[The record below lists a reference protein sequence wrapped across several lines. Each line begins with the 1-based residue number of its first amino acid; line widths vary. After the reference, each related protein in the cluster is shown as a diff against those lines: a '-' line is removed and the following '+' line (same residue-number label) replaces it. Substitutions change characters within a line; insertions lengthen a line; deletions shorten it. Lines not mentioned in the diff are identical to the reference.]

1 MDRIIT
7 LHKINRW
14 WSTGKVDTPF
24 LFKIIRDEFTEIMA
38 RLEDRRILSL
48 IGPRRVGKSTLIYQ
62 TIDYLLKANVNPKN
76 ILLFSGDEP
85 GLFSNNETISD
96 ILQDYAREV
105 LNRNFETLDGKV
117 YIFIDEIHFIKDW
130 QLYLKSFYDRRYNVK
145 FVISGSSSAHLFKDS
160 RESLMGRLDDIYI
173 LPLGMGQFTKFYSV
187 YKEELNIGTLYQ
199 LLPTQSLFDDPE
211 EYYRILNENKY
222 EIAEFEG
229 VMNKIT
235 KDYLLVGGYPEYF
248 DTDNILLWQKRLVD
262 DIISRGLYRDI
273 VSIYNIKNPEILE
286 RLMYYIAANSGG
298 EFAYSNIAQTLG
310 VDTVTISSY
319 INYLSQVF
327 FICACDNYSP
337 NIGKVIRKN
346 KKVYITDS
354 GIRNAMLRNNELS
367 PGDEGFL
374 VENCSI
380 QMARSYCEK
389 ENYYVYFWRDNQKET
404 DIVIDKKIELLPI
417 EVKFRNTIL
426 AKDIKGLS
434 AFKEKYKTK
443 TGIVITKT
451 FLDKKDD
458 IVYIPFWMIR

>member
-1 MDRIIT
+1 MDRTVT
-7 LHKINRW
+7 LQKINRW

-24 LFKIIRDEFTEIMA
+24 LFKVVRDEFNEITA

-62 TIDYLLKANVNPKN
+62 TIDFLLKSNIDPKR
-76 ILLFSGDEP
+76 ILLFGGDEP
-85 GLFSNNETISD
+85 GLFSNNENISD
-96 ILQDYAREV
+96 ILNDYSREV
-105 LNRNFETLDGKV
+105 LNQSLETLENKI

-130 QLYLKSFYDRRYNVK
+130 QLYLKSYYDRRYNVK
-145 FVISGSSSAHLFKDS
+145 LIISGSSSTHLFKDS
-160 RESLMGRLDDIYI
+160 KESLMGRLDDIYI
-173 LPLGMGQFTKFYSV
+173 LPLGMGQFTKFYSA
-187 YKEELNIGTLYQ
+187 YKEEMNLDTLFP
-199 LLPTQSLFDDPE
+199 LLPTQSLFDNSE
-211 EYYRILNENKY
+211 EYYRILNDNKY
-222 EIAEFEG
+222 KIAEFES
-229 VMNKIT
+229 VMNKVT
-235 KDYLLVGGYPEYF
+235 KAFLLVGGYPEYF

-298 EFAYSNIAQTLG
+298 EFSYSNIAQTLG

-319 INYLSQVF
+319 INYLSQAF
-327 FICACDNYSP
+327 FISVCDNYSP

-346 KKVYITDS
+346 KKVFVADS

-367 PGDEGFL
+367 PTGEGFQ

-380 QMARSYCEK
+380 QMARNYCEP
-389 ENYYVYFWRDNQKET
+389 ENYSVYFWRDNQKET

-417 EVKFRNTIL
+417 EVKYRNMIL
-426 AKDIKGLS
+426 DKDIKGLF

-451 FLDKKDD
+451 YLNKKDD
-458 IVYIPFWMIR
+458 IIYIPFWMIR

>member
-1 MDRIIT
+1 MDRVVT
-7 LHKINRW
+7 LQKINRW

-24 LFKIIRDEFTEIMA
+24 LFKVVRDEFDEITA
-38 RLEDRRILSL
+38 RLQDRRILSL

-62 TIDYLLKANVNPKN
+62 TINFLLEANVNPKN

-85 GLFSNNETISD
+85 GLFSSNETISV

-105 LNRNFETLDGKV
+105 LNQNLETLDNKV

-145 FVISGSSSAHLFKDS
+145 LVISGSSSTHLFKDS
-160 RESLMGRLDDIYI
+160 RESLMGRMDDIYI

-187 YKEELNIGTLYQ
+187 YKEEMSMDTLSQ
-199 LLPTQSLFDDPE
+199 LLPAQSLFDNPE

-222 EIAEFEG
+222 KVAEFEG

-235 KDYLLVGGYPEYF
+235 KAYLLVGGYPEYF
-248 DTDNILLWQKRLVD
+248 DTSNMLLWQKRLVD

-298 EFAYSNIAQTLG
+298 EFSYSNIAQTLG

-319 INYLSQVF
+319 MNYLSQAF
-327 FICACDNYSP
+327 FICVCDNYSP

-346 KKVYITDS
+346 KKVFIVDS

-367 PGDEGFL
+367 SEDEGYK
-374 VENCSI
+374 VENSSI
-380 QMARSYCEK
+380 QMARSYCEP
-389 ENYYVYFWRDNQKET
+389 ENYSVYFWRDNQKET

-417 EVKFRNTIL
+417 EVKYRNTIL
-426 AKDIKGLS
+426 DKDIKGLFT
-434 AFKEKYKTK
+434 FKEKYKTK

-451 FLDKKDD
+451 YLDKKDD
-458 IVYIPFWMIR
+458 IIYIPFWMIR

>member
-1 MDRIIT
+1 MDRIVT
-7 LHKINRW
+7 LQKINRW

-24 LFKIIRDEFTEIMA
+24 LFEVIRDEFTEITA

-62 TIDYLLKANVNPKN
+62 TIDFLLKANVDPKN

-96 ILQDYAREV
+96 ILQDYVREV
-105 LNRNFETLDGKV
+105 LNQNLETLNSKV

-130 QLYLKSFYDRRYNVK
+130 QLYLKSIYDRRYNVK
-145 FVISGSSSAHLFKDS
+145 LVISGSSSTHLFKDS

-173 LPLGMGQFTKFYSV
+173 LPLGMGQFTKFYSA
-187 YKEELNIGTLYQ
+187 YKDETNIDALSK
-199 LLPTQSLFDDPE
+199 LLPVQSLFDNPE

-222 EIAEFEG
+222 KIAEFEG

-235 KDYLLVGGYPEYF
+235 KAYLLVGGYPEYF
-248 DTDNILLWQKRLVD
+248 GTENILLWQKRLAD

-273 VSIYNIKNPEILE
+273 VGIYKIKNPEILE

-298 EFAYSNIAQTLG
+298 EFSYSNIAQTLG
-310 VDTVTISSY
+310 VDTVTISAY
-319 INYLSQVF
+319 INYLSQAF
-327 FICACDNYSP
+327 FICVCDNYSP

-346 KKVYITDS
+346 KKVYIADS

-367 PGDEGFL
+367 SSDEGL
-374 VENCSI
+374 QVENCSI
-380 QMARSYCEK
+380 QMARSYCEP
-389 ENYYVYFWRDNQKET
+389 ENYSVYFWRDNQKET
-404 DIVIDKKIELLPI
+404 DIIIDKKIGLIPI
-417 EVKFRNTIL
+417 EVKYRNTIL
-426 AKDIKGLS
+426 DKDIKGLS
-434 AFKEKYKTK
+434 EFKEKYETK
-443 TGIVITKT
+443 TGTVITKT
-451 FLDKKDD
+451 YLDKKDD

>member
-1 MDRIIT
+1 MDRFIT
-7 LHKINRW
+7 LQKINRW

-24 LFKIIRDEFTEIMA
+24 LFKVLRDEFNEIAA

-62 TIDYLLKANVNPKN
+62 TIDFLLKSHIDPKR

-96 ILQDYAREV
+96 ILRDYSREV
-105 LNRNFETLDGKV
+105 LNQSLESLENKI

-130 QLYLKSFYDRRYNVK
+130 QLYLKSLYDRRYNIK
-145 FVISGSSSAHLFKDS
+145 FVISGSSSTHLFKDS

-173 LPLGMGQFTKFYSV
+173 LPLGMGQFTKFYSA
-187 YKEELNIGTLYQ
+187 YKKELNLDTLNQ
-199 LLPTQSLFDDPE
+199 ILPLQSLFDDPK

-222 EIAEFEG
+222 KIAEYEG
-229 VMNKIT
+229 IMNKIV
-235 KDYLLVGGYPEYF
+235 KSHLLVGGYPEYF
-248 DTDNILLWQKRLVD
+248 DTNNMLLWQKRLVD

-273 VSIYNIKNPEILE
+273 VGIYNIKNPEILE

-298 EFAYSNIAQTLG
+298 EFSYSNIAQTLG

-319 INYLSQVF
+319 INYLSQAF
-327 FICACDNYSP
+327 FISVCDNYSP

-346 KKVYITDS
+346 KKVFIADS

-367 PGDEGFL
+367 PEDEGFQ
-374 VENCSI
+374 VENSSI
-380 QMARSYCEK
+380 QMTRSYCEP
-389 ENYYVYFWRDNQKET
+389 ENYSVYFWRDNQKET

-417 EVKFRNTIL
+417 EVKYRNVIL
-426 AKDIKGLS
+426 DKDIKGLF

-451 FLDKKDD
+451 YLDKKDD
-458 IVYIPFWMIR
+458 IIYIPFWMVR